1 MEVMYRR
8 CAGLDIHKKSIS
20 ACVLIFVPGEEEPEI
35 QKRTFGTFTMELV
48 ELKEWL
54 QSHGVTHVVM
64 ESTGVYWIPLWSLL
78 EGSFQLMLVNPRHFR
93 ALPGRKTDQKDCEWL
108 AQLLQYGL
116 LRGSFVPPQDI
127 RELRELTRYRV
138 KLLCQR
144 NQMHNRIEKL
154 LQQANVKLSSVA
166 TDILGVTGRSILV
179 ALLGGNHDA
188 EALAEHARGT
198 LRRKKVE
205 LAQAL
210 EANIT
215 EHQRFMLREFIEDL
229 EFVEGKIAHI
239 EETIRARLVPHRE
252 VLNRL
257 NTIPGVNELTASTLV
272 AELGLEM
279 RQFADAGHLASW
291 AGLCPG
297 DCESAGKRKNTRTR
311 QGNPHIR
318 RVLCQAAWAAAH
330 TKHTYLAAL
339 FYRIASKGG
348 RKKALIA
355 VARHLIVIA
364 YHLIRAPLVYRD
376 LGVNYFDSLHAERTK
391 RRLVRRLEG
400 LGHEVILNQK
410 RPQTT

>member
-1 MEVMYRR
+1 MEVVYRR
-8 CAGLDIHKKSIS
+8 CAGLDIHKQSIS
-20 ACVLIFVPGEEEPEI
+20 ACVLIFIPGEEQPEI
-35 QKRTFGTFTMELV
+35 QKRTFGTFTAELV
-48 ELKEWL
+48 ELKDWL
-54 QSHGVTHVVM
+54 QSCGVTHVVM

-78 EGSFQLMLVNPRHFR
+78 EGCFRLLLVNPRHFR
-93 ALPGRKTDQKDCEWL
+93 AMPGRKTDQKDCQWL

-116 LRGSFVPPQDI
+116 VRGSFVPPQEI

-138 KLLCQR
+138 KLLGQR

-166 TDILGVTGRSILV
+166 SDILGVTGRRILV
-179 ALLGGNHDA
+179 ALVGGNTDA
-188 EALAEHARGT
+188 ESLAECARGT
-198 LRRKKVE
+198 LRRKKAE

-210 EANIT
+210 TSTLT
-215 EHQRFMLREFIEDL
+215 EHQRFLLREFLEDL
-229 EFVEGKIAHI
+229 EFVEAKMVHI
-239 EETIRARLVPHRE
+239 EETIRARLVPHE
-252 VLNRL
+252 AILNRL
-257 NTIPGVNELTASTLV
+257 KTIPGVNELTAATLV
-272 AELGLEM
+272 AELGVEM
-279 RQFADAGHLASW
+279 QAFPDARHLASW

-311 QGNPHIR
+311 QGNPHVR
-318 RVLCQAAWAAAH
+318 RVLCQASWAAAH

-376 LGVNYFDSLHAERTK
+376 LGANYFDTLHGERTK
-391 RRLVRRLEG
+391 QRLVRRLED
-400 LGHEVILNQK
+400 LGHEVILNPK
-410 RPQTT
+410 RPATT

>member
-1 MEVMYRR
+1 MEVVHRR
-8 CAGLDIHKKSIS
+8 CAGLDIHKRSIS
-20 ACVLIFVPGEEEPEI
+20 ACVLIVVPEGERPEI
-35 QKRTFGTFTMELV
+35 QKRTFGTFTLELG
-48 ELKEWL
+48 ELKDWL
-54 QSHGVTHVVM
+54 QSCGVTHVVM

-78 EGSFQLMLVNPRHFR
+78 EDSFALTLVNPRHFR
-93 ALPGRKTDQKDCEWL
+93 AVPGRKTDQKDCEWL

-116 LRGSFVPPQDI
+116 VRGSFVPPQDI

-138 KLLCQR
+138 KLLGQR

-154 LQQANVKLSSVA
+154 LQQANVKLSSVM
-166 TDILGVTGRSILV
+166 TDILGVTGRSILM
-179 ALLGGNHDA
+179 ALLRGNQDPA
-188 EALAEHARGT
+188 ILAECAKGT
-198 LRRKKVE
+198 LRRKKAE
-205 LAQAL
+205 LARALQAHL
-210 EANIT
+210 T
-215 EHQRFMLREFIEDL
+215 DHQRFMLREFLEDL

-239 EETIRARLVPHRE
+239 EGTIRARIAPHEE
-252 VLNRL
+252 VLSRL
-257 NTIPGVNELTASTLV
+257 NTIPGINQLTASTLV
-272 AELGLEM
+272 AELGVEM
-279 RQFADAGHLASW
+279 QQFPDASHLASW

-311 QGNPHIR
+311 QGNPHVR

-376 LGVNYFDSLHAERTK
+376 LGPNYFDTLHAERTK
-391 RRLVRRLEG
+391 RRLVRRLED
-400 LGHEVILNQK
+400 LGHEVILNPK
-410 RPQTT
+410 RP